1 MAVRAFAA
9 TVLYVC
15 VGRGACDGGNRASYG
30 MWHDVRGGRGLG
42 LCLRVLFRHCCDL
55 RRGIKSQKVSSVW
68 CRHIKSNKVSSVST

>member
-30 MWHDVRGGRGLG
+30 MWHDVRGMAGFAAVFACFSPL
-42 LCLRVLFRHCCDL
+42 L
-55 RRGIKSQKVSSVW
+55 
-68 CRHIKSNKVSSVST
+68 